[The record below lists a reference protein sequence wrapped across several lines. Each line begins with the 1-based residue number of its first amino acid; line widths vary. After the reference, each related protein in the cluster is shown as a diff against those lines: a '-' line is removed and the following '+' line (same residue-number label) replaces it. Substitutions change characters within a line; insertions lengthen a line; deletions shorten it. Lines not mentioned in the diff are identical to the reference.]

1 MNLTFKRNVPPG
13 KPGIQRTMTVRIA
26 KIRREIRLMG
36 DLTPEQKERL
46 LEAARKCPVSNTL
59 GAVSIQEE
67 VLAED

>member
-13 KPGIQRTMTVRIA
+13 KPGIQRTVTVRIA
-26 KIRREIRLMG
+26 KIRREIRLFG
-36 DLTPEQKERL
+36 DLTPDQKNQL

-59 GAVSIQEE
+59 GSVPIQEA

>member
-1 MNLTFKRNVPPG
+1 MTFKRNVPPG

-36 DLTPEQKERL
+36 DLTLEQKERL

-59 GAVSIQEE
+59 GSVPIQEA